1 MAEPPASFKEF
12 EHTADLGVEITATT
26 FPALLAASGEAL
38 FALIADPENIEIR
51 EETVVSASG
60 EGPEELL
67 HAWLCE
73 LLARFNI
80 EGFIGKKCSIDQIT
94 ANRVDGTIRGEKLDL
109 NRHRFQTEI
118 KGVTYHEFRVW
129 QEDGLWHARVI
140 FDV

>member
-1 MAEPPASFKEF
+1 MAEPPASFREV
-12 EHTADLGVEITATT
+12 EHTADLAVEITAAA
-26 FPALLAASGEAL
+26 FPALVAASGEAL
-38 FALIADPENIEIR
+38 FALIADPRDIELR
-51 EETVVSASG
+51 EEIIVSASG
-60 EGPEELL
+60 DEPEELL

-80 EGFIGKKCSIDQIT
+80 EGFVGKKCSIDQIT

-129 QEDGLWHARVI
+129 QEDGLWRARII